1 MGKWISYHCGVL
13 TELSKINFGPHLHSK
28 AGMLTVLKKIFHAFF
43 EAAFVSDEGKFGSK
57 ANWKNSDFE
66 EYVKNLPKAY
76 MCFY

>member
-1 MGKWISYHCGVL
+1 ML

-57 ANWKNSDFE
+57 AN
-66 EYVKNLPKAY
+66 
-76 MCFY
+76 